1 LELLKPEILE
11 KIQTLNLRAK
21 IIVKG
26 FLTGLHESPYHGFS
40 LEFKQHRPYYPGD
53 PISKINWKLYA
64 RTERY
69 YLKKYQAETNLSA
82 FLLLDKSNSMKFGKK
97 ISKFHY
103 ARTLAASLAYLLLRQ
118 NDSVGLVLFDSKIKS
133 FIPARSKINHL
144 KYILGTL
151 NKNEPSGKTSISK
164 ALFDLLP
171 LIKKRSLC
179 ILFSDLLEEPE
190 QIIKIINVLKAKK
203 HEVIVFH
210 VLDRKELDFSFSDEA
225 LFRDME
231 DTKTVLVNPKSLK
244 NYYKNKFDEF
254 IMRYK
259 SGFASTH
266 VDYFRLFTD
275 IPYNK
280 ALTEYLEKRKRLS

>member
-1 LELLKPEILE
+1 MELLKPEVLE
-11 KIQTLNLRAK
+11 KIRTLNLRAK

-40 LEFKQHRPYYPGD
+40 LEFKEHRPYYEGD
-53 PISKINWKLYA
+53 PINKIDWKLYA
-64 RTERY
+64 RTERF

-82 FLLLDKSNSMKFGKK
+82 LLILDKSNSMKFGEK

-103 ARTLAASLAYLLLRQ
+103 ARTLAASLSYLLLRQ
-118 NDSVGLVLFDSKIKS
+118 NDSVGLVLFDSKIES
-133 FIPARSKINHL
+133 FIPARSRTNHL
-144 KYILGTL
+144 KFLLSTL
-151 NKNEPSGKTSISK
+151 SKNEPSGKTSISDSI
-164 ALFDLLP
+164 FELLP

-190 QIIKIINVLKAKK
+190 RVIKIINVMKAKK

-210 VLDRKELDFSFSDEA
+210 ILDRKELDFSFYDES

-231 DTKTVLVNPKSLK
+231 DSKTIIADPKSIKSL
-244 NYYKNKFDEF
+244 YKNKFNQF
-254 IMRYK
+254 ISNYK
-259 SGFASTH
+259 NGFAPKRI
-266 VDYFRLFTD
+266 DYFQIFTD
-275 IPYNK
+275 IPYDK

>member
-1 LELLKPEILE
+1 LELLKPEVLE
-11 KIQTLNLRAK
+11 KIRTLNLRAK

-53 PISKINWKLYA
+53 PVNKINWKLYA

-82 FLLLDKSNSMKFGKK
+82 FLLLDKSNSMKFGGK

-118 NDSVGLVLFDSKIKS
+118 NDSVGLVLFDSEIES
-133 FIPARSKINHL
+133 FIPARSQMNHL
-144 KYILGTL
+144 KYLLGTL
-151 NKNEPSGKTSISK
+151 SKNEPSGKTSISD
-164 ALFDLLP
+164 ALFELLP

-190 QIIKIINVLKAKK
+190 RVIKIINVMKAKK

-210 VLDRKELDFSFSDEA
+210 ILDRKELDFSFYDEA

-231 DTKTVLVNPKSLK
+231 DSKTVLVDPKSLK
-244 NYYKNKFDEF
+244 SYYKDKFNEF
-254 IMRYK
+254 ISRYK
-259 SGFASTH
+259 NGFAANRI
-266 VDYFRLFTD
+266 DCFQLFTD
-275 IPYNK
+275 IPYDK

>member
-1 LELLKPEILE
+1 LELLKPEVLE
-11 KIQTLNLRAK
+11 KIRTLNLRAK

-53 PISKINWKLYA
+53 PVNKINWKLYA

-69 YLKKYQAETNLSA
+69 YLKKYQAETNLAA
-82 FLLLDKSNSMKFGKK
+82 FLLLDKSNSMRFGKE

-118 NDSVGLVLFDSKIKS
+118 NDSVGLVLFDSEVES
-133 FIPARSKINHL
+133 FIPARSQINHL
-144 KYILGTL
+144 KYLLGTL
-151 NKNEPSGKTSISK
+151 SKNEPSGKTSISD
-164 ALFDLLP
+164 ALFELLP

-179 ILFSDLLEEPE
+179 ILFSDLLDEPE
-190 QIIKIINVLKAKK
+190 RVIKIINILKAKK

-210 VLDRKELDFSFSDEA
+210 ILDREELDFSFYDEA

-231 DTKTVLVNPKSLK
+231 DGKTVFVDPKSLK
-244 NYYKNKFDEF
+244 SYYKNKFNEF
-254 IMRYK
+254 ILRYK
-259 SGFASTH
+259 NGFAPTRI
-266 VDYFRLFTD
+266 VYFQLFTD
-275 IPYNK
+275 IPYDK

>member
-11 KIQTLNLRAK
+11 KIRTLNLRAK

-26 FLTGLHESPYHGFS
+26 FLSGLHESPYHGFS
-40 LEFKQHRPYYPGD
+40 LEFKQHRPYYQGD
-53 PISKINWKLYA
+53 PINKINWKLYA
-64 RTERY
+64 RTERF

-82 FLLLDKSNSMKFGKK
+82 FLLLDKSNSMKFGEK

-103 ARTLAASLAYLLLRQ
+103 SRTLAASLAYLLLQQ
-118 NDSVGLVLFDSKIKS
+118 NDSVGLVLFSSEIES
-133 FIPARSKINHL
+133 FIPARSQTNHL
-144 KYILGTL
+144 RYLLATMSKS
-151 NKNEPSGKTSISK
+151 EPSGKTSISDS
-164 ALFDLLP
+164 LFELLP

-190 QIIKIINVLKAKK
+190 RVIKIINVMKAKK

-210 VLDRKELDFSFSDEA
+210 ILDRKERDFSFYEES

-231 DTKTVLVNPKSLK
+231 DLKTILVDPKSLK
-244 NYYKNKFDEF
+244 SLYINKFNQFISSYKN
-254 IMRYK
+254 
-259 SGFASTH
+259 GFAPKR
-266 VDYFRLFTD
+266 VDYFQILTD
-275 IPYNK
+275 TSYDK